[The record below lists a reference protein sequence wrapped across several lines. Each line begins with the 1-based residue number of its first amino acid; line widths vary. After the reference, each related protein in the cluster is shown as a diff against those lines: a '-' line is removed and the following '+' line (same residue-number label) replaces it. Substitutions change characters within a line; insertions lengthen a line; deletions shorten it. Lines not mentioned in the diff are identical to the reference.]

1 MTPRVASLIPLFL
14 DEVRNP
20 LDAVFTV
27 DEVGAADD
35 FLREG
40 DGRLDAID
48 LELGKSTFYTRDG
61 DGACGSGND
70 EFGNHRVVVRLLG
83 ISFWCEVL
91 EGAGDGIGEGRTG
104 VAGGRG
110 AGIEPRCWGMGTG
123 KRRIR

>member
-40 DGRLDAID
+40 DGRFDAID

-70 EFGNHRVVVRLLG
+70 EFGNHRVVVGLLEFAFGVRCLRERLRG
-83 ISFWCEVL
+83 SEK
-91 EGAGDGIGEGRTG
+91 GERGLVNGRQT
-104 VAGGRG
+104 
-110 AGIEPRCWGMGTG
+110 P
-123 KRRIR
+123 